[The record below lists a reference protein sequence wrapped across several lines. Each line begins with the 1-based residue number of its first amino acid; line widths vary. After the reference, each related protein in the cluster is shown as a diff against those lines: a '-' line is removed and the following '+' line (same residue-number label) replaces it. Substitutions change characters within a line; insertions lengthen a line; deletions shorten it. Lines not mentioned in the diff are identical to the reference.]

1 MAEAHSLPGRASAG
15 PDPWKTHAYV
25 GYSMI
30 CKGPKETKRVL
41 KVLLKNKDARATTM
55 VWTAFTGF
63 VFVEPEKSM
72 TVNAFD
78 SWRARRNLR
87 ELDLIV
93 HTSADTVAEGLLS
106 CLRPQNDKE
115 SCKYFLPLSIEG
127 ASAGDVIS
135 VGSQPSVL
143 SQSVGKVST
152 GVSTPGV
159 GSATTDHH
167 RPWFPPS
174 IHRTHFVESLTPL
187 LFGHDDLLVS
197 RSRGY
202 KIGEYLGGGS
212 FGAVYKAID
221 PTGEDVAVKILHK
234 DAWDS
239 MPERQRTMKEVYV
252 LERCSDLDV
261 HIVRVF
267 DVFLDNNP
275 RKMHIVMELWGESLE
290 SYRCR
295 QGFDRVDPQSTT
307 HIRTL
312 LLHVCRALSYLH
324 RGLGMCHTD
333 VKLANILIIDKVDCL
348 EKGIECK
355 LADVGSVEEVT
366 ALLSPSRA
374 GSRYPP
380 YPTGGFK
387 YTPLFSGR
395 GDRLHS
401 YLVIELAVAVCFSF
415 S

>member
-1 MAEAHSLPGRASAG
+1 MAEAHSLPGLASAG
-15 PDPWKTHAYV
+15 SDPWKTHVYV

-30 CKGPKETKRVL
+30 CKGPGETKRVL
-41 KVLLKNKDARATTM
+41 NVLLEKKDVRATTM
-55 VWTAFTGF
+55 VWNAFTGF
-63 VFVEPEKSM
+63 VFVAPEKSM

-78 SWRARRNLR
+78 SWRARHNLR

-106 CLRPQNDKE
+106 RLRPQNDKE

-143 SQSVGKVST
+143 SQSVGEVST

-187 LFGHDDLLVS
+187 LFGDDDLLVS

-202 KIGEYLGGGS
+202 EIGEYLGGGS
-212 FGAVYKAID
+212 FGKVYKAIS
-221 PTGEDVAVKILHK
+221 PIGEDVAVKILHK
-234 DAWDS
+234 DAWGL

-252 LERCSDLDV
+252 LERCSDLDA
-261 HIVRVF
+261 HIVRVL
-267 DVFLDNNP
+267 DVFLGNKP

-290 SYRCR
+290 AYRCR

-374 GSRYPP
+374 GSRSPP
-380 YPTGGFK
+380 YPTVGFK

-395 GDRLHS
+395 GDRLDS
-401 YLVIELAVAVCFSF
+401 
-415 S
+415 